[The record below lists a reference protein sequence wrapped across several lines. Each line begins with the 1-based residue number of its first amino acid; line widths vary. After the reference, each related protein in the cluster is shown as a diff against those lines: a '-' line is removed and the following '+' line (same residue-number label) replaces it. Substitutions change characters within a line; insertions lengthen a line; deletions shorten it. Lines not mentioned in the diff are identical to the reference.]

1 MNPRRLAVAFAMML
15 TAVLPLGAQMV
26 TTQVTPP
33 TAVHVRPGVTV
44 KYLAL
49 KPTIRAKPS
58 AAVILFAGGN
68 GLLNLQPDDAITT
81 GLSKNFLVRSRSKFA
96 QKGLFVV
103 VIDTPN
109 QVPISGNLR
118 LSAQYAADMGVVILD
133 VRSHLAAG
141 GNVWLVGTSAG
152 TISAASIAAR
162 LPHRNLKPSILDKAE
177 LRRPDG
183 IVLTSTQTRLVAGLC
198 GRTVFNANLAAINV
212 PVLIISHRADTC
224 GCSPPRYAG
233 KLTSALKRAP
243 SKQLILLTG
252 GSSPHGTDSCQGFT
266 PHGFFGV
273 EDAAVDAV
281 ANWIASH

>member
-1 MNPRRLAVAFAMML
+1 MNPRCLAVAFAMMF
-15 TAVLPLGAQMV
+15 TTVLPLSAQMV
-26 TTQVTPP
+26 TTQVMPP
-33 TAVHVRPGVTV
+33 ITVHVRPGVTV

-49 KPTIRAKPS
+49 KPTKRARPS

-68 GLLNLQPDDAITT
+68 GLLNLQPDDAIAT

-96 QKGLFVV
+96 QKGLFVA

-118 LSAQYAADMGVVILD
+118 LSAQYAVDMGVVILD

-141 GNVWLVGTSAG
+141 GNVWLVGTSSG
-152 TISAASIAAR
+152 TISAVSIAAR
-162 LPHRNLKPSILDKAE
+162 LPHRNLKLSILDKAK

-183 IVLTSTQTRLVAGLC
+183 IVLTSAQTRLVAGLC
-198 GRTVFNANLAAINV
+198 GQTVFNANLAAINV
-212 PVLIISHRADTC
+212 PALIISHRSDTC
-224 GCSPPRYAG
+224 GCSPPRYTG
-233 KLTSALKRAP
+233 KLMSALKAAP
-243 SKQLILLTG
+243 WKRLIVLTG
-252 GSSPHGTDSCQGFT
+252 GSLPQGTDSCQGFT

-281 ANWIASH
+281 ANWIVNH